1 MLVTSYFGV
10 KKLIIDVRE
19 LSFKY
24 KGVKDKYALKNIN
37 FSVSKGE
44 FVVITGASGAGK
56 STLLQCLNGLIPH
69 YQKGLYSG
77 EVIILN
83 KNIREHRV
91 GENVKEVGL
100 VFQDFE
106 AQLFSTNAALEI
118 LFGPENLNFS
128 DEEMDKIIMEI
139 FPAVC
144 LSGLEDR
151 APSSLSGGQKQ
162 RLAIGSILA
171 IDPKI
176 VCMDEPTTDL
186 DPGGKIGIVNIIK
199 DLQSKNDKTVILV
212 EHELEEIITS
222 DRIIVMNKGQIV
234 LNDNSA
240 NVLKEVEVL
249 EANGVF
255 PLQVPL
261 YFHKLGL
268 AKEMLPLLPEEGVRL
283 FKRLPINLDSN
294 QYNKL
299 IENDKERIN
308 TYKNVV
314 LETIDLNYKYPDG
327 SYALQGID
335 IQIREN
341 EFVAI
346 VGHNGSG
353 KTTLIKH
360 LTGLID
366 TNHGN
371 ILIRGKSVKELTVF
385 EIGQKIGL
393 VFQNP
398 DHQIFSETVYEEV
411 AFSLKLRGLSE
422 NAINERVK
430 EALKVVNLS
439 GYEDEDPFFLTK
451 GERQRLAI
459 ASVIAAESKIIILDE
474 PTTGLDYHEQR
485 QVMDLIKKLNKS
497 GHTIIIITHVM
508 WVVAEYA
515 HRTLVMKDGEVA
527 LDGITREI
535 LGKENL
541 LKELSIRPPHI
552 TEFSKLLGITLLS
565 VDEMLDCTNHG
576 GVHSRKEEKCAT
588 LPESQYSF

>member
-1 MLVTSYFGV
+1 MEEV
-10 KKLIIDVRE
+10 LIIDVRE

-24 KGVKDKYALKNIN
+24 KAANNKYALKNVN
-37 FSVSKGE
+37 FSVAEGE
-44 FVVITGASGAGK
+44 FIVITGASGAGK

-69 YQKGLYSG
+69 YQKGHYIG
-77 EVIILN
+77 EVRILG
-83 KNIREHRV
+83 KNIRENRV
-91 GENVKEVGL
+91 GENAKEVGL

-118 LFGPENLNFS
+118 LFGPENFNFS
-128 DEEMDKIIMEI
+128 YEEMDKVLKEI
-139 FPAVC
+139 FPTVS
-144 LSGLEDR
+144 LSGFEDR

-171 IDPKI
+171 IDPRI

-186 DPGGKIGIVNIIK
+186 DPGGKMAVVNIIK
-199 DLQSKNDKTVILV
+199 ELQSKKDKTVILV
-212 EHELEEIITS
+212 EHELEEIINS
-222 DRIIVMNKGQIV
+222 NRIIVMNKGQIV
-234 LNDNSA
+234 LNDFST
-240 NVLKEVEVL
+240 NVLKEVEIL
-249 EANGVF
+249 EANGVY

-268 AKEMLPLLPEEGVRL
+268 AKEMLPLLPVEGVRL
-283 FKRLPINLDSN
+283 FEKLLIDLDRN
-294 QYNKL
+294 QYKKL
-299 IENDKERIN
+299 IENDKER
-308 TYKNVV
+308 TSSYKDVV
-314 LETIDLNYKYPDG
+314 LETTDLNYKYPDG
-327 SYALQGID
+327 SYALKGID
-335 IQIREN
+335 MQVREN
-341 EFVAI
+341 EFIAI

-366 TNHGN
+366 TKHGN
-371 ILIRGKSVKELTVF
+371 IFINGKSVKELTVF
-385 EIGQKIGL
+385 EIGQEIGL

-422 NAINERVK
+422 TAINKRVK

-439 GYEDEDPFFLTK
+439 GYENEDPFFLTK

-459 ASVIAAESKIIILDE
+459 ASVIATESKIIILDE

-485 QVMDLIKKLNKS
+485 QVMELIKKLNKA

-515 HRTLVMKDGEVA
+515 HRTLVMKEGEIK
-527 LDGITREI
+527 LDGSTREI

-552 TEFSKLLGITLLS
+552 TEFSKLLGFTLLS
-565 VDEMLDCTNHG
+565 VEEMLNCTITSDVN
-576 GVHSRKEEKCAT
+576 SWKEEKCAT
-588 LPESQYSF
+588 LPESQYTI